1 MFKNIIR
8 LIITSSLTVFLIA
21 SNALAFHKDGKSL
34 IQENVKEAFSQNIA
48 LSKFNLIKL

>member
-8 LIITSSLTVFLIA
+8 LIITSSLTVFLMV

-34 IQENVKEAFSQNIA
+34 IQENAKEGLTKKIT
-48 LSKFNLIKL
+48 KFMKNQI